1 MEIIKIMAL
10 AVIAVLIC
18 VYLKNIGSPFH
29 LYISLSVC
37 VLIMLM
43 VVLKLSSVIESISK
57 FTDYLKYSGEYADIL
72 LKTVIITYVTSFT
85 SDICKDSGYNSI
97 ANQVELFGK
106 ITIII
111 LSIPVIFEL
120 LDMTVIQSFGC
131 ENTKFETEYTEIKFT
146 EINQKYN
153 ASKIKFN
160 NSTENIF
167 VLEFEI
173 LETASL
179 EDEIDINAYDYS
191 EIDAQLENTGIQNL
205 TFKEIITQLING
217 EFLFWEYCKSIIQNR
232 LSSLNTYKTT
242 FVNILLLAVFSG
254 IFNALAS
261 QGSRLGYDTS
271 RIIIMI
277 NLVVILSKLFTNS
290 LRVCSE
296 AIESILS
303 IYQALMP
310 VFMTAV
316 AVITGSVTY
325 AAYYQVIL
333 IGISLV
339 NMLFLS
345 VAVPLIRADYCIA
358 VVNGLSS
365 PERFGKLV
373 KFIEDGVKWTCRI
386 IIIAFTGMGC
396 VKGIMAPM
404 SDSFKRKL
412 FYKSAKIIPGLGD
425 SLDVI
430 SSAVYGSG
438 IIIKNGIG
446 IGGIILII
454 MMIGAPLIH
463 IAVNFLLLKLT
474 SAMLQP
480 MADKAFVQLIDDIA
494 GIIGLLLLLVSVT
507 GLLFIILTG
516 LICVFTN
523 SY

>member
-1 MEIIKIMAL
+1 
-10 AVIAVLIC
+10 
-18 VYLKNIGSPFH
+18 
-29 LYISLSVC
+29 
-37 VLIMLM
+37 
-43 VVLKLSSVIESISK
+43 
-57 FTDYLKYSGEYADIL
+57 
-72 LKTVIITYVTSFT
+72 
-85 SDICKDSGYNSI
+85 
-97 ANQVELFGK
+97 
-106 ITIII
+106 
-111 LSIPVIFEL
+111 VIFQL
-120 LDMTVIQSFGC
+120 LDMTVIQSFGY
-131 ENTKFETEYTEIKFT
+131 ENTKAEAAYTTNELNK
-146 EINQKYN
+146 
-153 ASKIKFN
+153 
-160 NSTENIF
+160 NI
-167 VLEFEI
+167 
-173 LETASL
+173 ETASL
-179 EDEIDINAYDYS
+179 SDEIDINAYDYS
-191 EIDAQLENTGIQNL
+191 EIDAQLENTGIQDL
-205 TFKEIITQLING
+205 TFKEIITQIING
-217 EFLFWEYCKSIIQNR
+217 EFSFWEYFKNIIQNR
-232 LSSLNTYKTT
+232 LSALNTYKTT

-277 NLVVILSKLFTNS
+277 NLVVILAKLFTNS
-290 LRVCSE
+290 LQVCSE
-296 AIESILS
+296 AIENILS

-339 NMLFLS
+339 NLLFLN

-358 VVNGLSS
+358 VVNRISS

-386 IIIAFTGMGC
+386 IIVAFTGMGC

-474 SAMLQP
+474 SAILQP

-494 GIIGLLLLLVSVT
+494 GIIGLMLLLVSVT